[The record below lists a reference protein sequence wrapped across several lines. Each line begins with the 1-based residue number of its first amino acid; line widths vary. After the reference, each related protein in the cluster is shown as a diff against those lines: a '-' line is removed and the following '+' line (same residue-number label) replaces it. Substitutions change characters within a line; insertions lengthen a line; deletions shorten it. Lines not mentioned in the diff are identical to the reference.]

1 MNIKYT
7 VLVVDDTDISKYDST
22 KKVDEYIVY
31 KYTDR
36 VQLQKTT
43 IKEYKDHAN
52 ACFATKMPNAYFI
65 GDFFKTCAENY
76 EDMTPEE
83 FFQEFT
89 QEKYTY
95 NEYGDAVSTA
105 NPDGKYSMI
114 FEPTPDTAVPLF
126 KGELATPFCGMRSDV
141 IENPSN
147 TDINSALFYNAFV
160 SEETG
165 WVEQADEDQ
174 EKWVLTFY
182 DRFIKPLSDT
192 ARLKIYNFVK

>member
-1 MNIKYT
+1 MNVKYT

-43 IKEYKDHAN
+43 VNQYRQFADEYLKAKFFVGKVFNIKADEYEA
-52 ACFATKMPNAYFI
+52 
-65 GDFFKTCAENY
+65 
-76 EDMTPEE
+76 MTPEE

-89 QEKYTY
+89 QEDYTY
-95 NEYGDAVSTA
+95 NDNGDAVSTK
-105 NPDGKYSMI
+105 NPNGKYSMI
-114 FEPTPDTAVPLF
+114 FEPVPDTAVPLF

-182 DRFIKPLSDT
+182 DRFIKPLPDT

>member
-1 MNIKYT
+1 MNVKYT

-43 IKEYKDHAN
+43 VNQYRQFADEYLKAKFFVGEVFNIKANEYEA
-52 ACFATKMPNAYFI
+52 
-65 GDFFKTCAENY
+65 
-76 EDMTPEE
+76 MTPEE

-89 QEKYTY
+89 QEDYTY
-95 NEYGDAVSTA
+95 NDNGDAVSTK
-105 NPDGKYSMI
+105 NPNGKYSMI
-114 FEPTPDTAVPLF
+114 FEPAPDTAVPLF

-141 IENPSN
+141 FENPSN
-147 TDINSALFYNAFV
+147 TDNNSALFYNAFV

-182 DRFIKPLSDT
+182 DRFIKPLPDT